1 MLLIKSSLY
10 IYVDCHGIVIKF
22 WAKQDDSNANLKP
35 NTTKVFEL
43 VKIVIVSDP
52 WSNLEN
58 RTEYELQFSN
68 T

>member
-1 MLLIKSSLY
+1 MLTCLPLKIYNLKKVMLLIKSSLY

-52 WSNLEN
+52 
-58 RTEYELQFSN
+58 
-68 T
+68 